1 MLYVSA
7 DLLYSYEVYDYHVSI
22 TVLGR
27 DIPSSD
33 VVFDALSVRRYGID
47 LI

>member
-7 DLLYSYEVYDYHVSI
+7 DLLYSYEVYDCHVSI